1 MAKTSADVT
10 ALLAST
16 PVVGVETHRQ
26 ARMAAAVN
34 QLGRVLGSHSF
45 PPARRGMRRCAAD

>member
-26 ARMAAAVN
+26 ARVAAAVN